1 MKFFKLTSL
10 IFYILLVSSSF
21 AQEWTNSRFF
31 SSDDDITID
40 YIRKNFNGDIVIA
53 GTLKGTYSDTDTTI
67 IANSIDIFLAKFDSD
82 YNKKWFKVIGGDHY
96 DFDPVISI
104 DENDN
109 IYVLGTFLQ
118 TCKFTPDD
126 SLIADFIDVFLVK
139 YDQNGNHI
147 WNKHIGSNLDRQYAQ
162 SIDIDKNG
170 DIIGAYRYRNSTT
183 FIDTTIT
190 GRTGKYNNILFKV
203 DQNGVRKNIKNV
215 ISNETS
221 LFTSIKA
228 FSDGYYINGQFKDSL
243 LLDISPIKSYSSTK
257 DVFLY
262 KTDFDFDGVWVR
274 RSYGDGDD
282 FTGTITQD
290 NYGNI
295 YYTGYYN
302 SSNFHVDSTSYIESN
317 VVLSNQGNT
326 DIYITKYNKSGD
338 LIWLKNFGGKG
349 SDWARSIEQK
359 NDYLFLTGYF
369 SDTINYEIDTLVSS
383 DINDLDFF
391 IGYLDLSGNVLGG
404 DEIITSGSL
413 DNDSGTDVLVN
424 DDNTVTVAGYF
435 KSETAQIGLD
445 IYSNASVGSKDAFLA
460 KNKPLLVTIY
470 TDITEISCNG
480 ETDGS
485 LTVTPYFGTAPY
497 TYSWSHDGSLNDSVA
512 STLAAGA
519 YTVTV
524 TDANSDTD
532 EVSYT
537 LIEPAPIN
545 FNPSI
550 TNITA
555 CSYSLEGAIDL
566 NMSGGNGGFEYQ
578 WQATNGGFGA
588 VFNVEDQ
595 SGLTIG
601 TYNVSVTDVNQCI
614 ADTSIILTGPDP
626 VVFTNSIVTD
636 SSSLGL
642 GAIDLQYSGGFGVS
656 FTFDWEYP
664 SGATATTE
672 DISNLNTGNYN
683 VTVTDA
689 HACEFDTI
697 FNVANLDAFYIFIE
711 EYKDACKGT
720 INGTA
725 TVSYYS
731 PTSHTGIDYLWDG
744 NAGGQTTA
752 QATNLAPGRYYY
764 VTVTDVEND
773 PDIVLVDSVY
783 IDELTYDFTGSL
795 SGTSL
800 LNCFGDADGYV
811 DLTIT
816 SGTALPITYN
826 WSTGSN
832 LQDLT
837 DVSVG
842 SYSVTVT
849 DDNSCQFSEV
859 NFVINQPTAL
869 AISAEI
875 VNEPSCNGDF
885 DGEITVDRSGGT
897 IPYSYQWNDPGFQ
910 NTRSADG
917 LDAGFY
923 TVTVTDNNS
932 CSASSGINLTEP
944 DEISVLKVVSD
955 ESCNTSSDG
964 FASLTVSGGTSP
976 FSYFWSTTNGTG
988 LNITDKD
995 QSGLTAG
1002 DYYFTITDNNNCTF
1016 DDSVKI
1022 LEPVLLEITLEET
1035 TNGTSCTGVDN
1046 GSINIT
1052 ATGGTGVLTY
1062 TLNPGA
1068 IQTNATGS
1076 FINVGSG
1083 TYTIDVEDENTCIV
1097 SSNPLVIT
1105 EPEILTINTEL
1116 ITNAYCFGTDNGS
1129 IEISIT
1135 GGTGSYVYVWT
1146 TSDGSGL
1153 IDGVEDQMA
1162 VGTGTYNLTVT
1173 DDNLCEANTSF
1184 SITEPESM
1192 DIEKSIFQPFCNG
1205 TKDGVIVLSVT
1216 GGTLPLSYFWS
1227 TIDGSGLIPT
1237 NKHQSELS
1245 PAWYF
1250 IRVDDANGCIYND
1263 SAEII
1268 DPPVISILSESSTD
1282 ASDNNANDGTIT
1294 IEATGGTPPLTFT
1307 LNPGGKVSSSG
1318 IFNDLFPGEYIV
1330 EVSDFNVCGPYNSTS
1345 LTVGSTNSIYNI
1357 NIDDKI
1363 NIYPN
1368 PVRTVL
1374 NIDFNLELQD
1384 VYTLQLISISGQIVY
1399 NKQVDS
1405 GQSKEEIIEIS
1416 SYPKGLY
1423 FIKIYNSKT
1432 SYQEK
1437 LIIQ

>member
-1 MKFFKLTSL
+1 MKR
-10 IFYILLVSSSF
+10 IFYILLLILISSIYCQGQDWIVSK
-21 AQEWTNSRFF
+21 QLTCDNDLRLY
-31 SSDDDITID
+31 DIKKDENNNVYLAGKFKGT
-40 YIRKNFNGDIVIA
+40 FNGNVSKGNYDLCLVKLNELLNIEWVRVMGSASAEKDPRIVIDNDNNIFFTGA
-53 GTLKGTYSDTDTTI
+53 FQDSCIFDTEYLKSEGDY
-67 IANSIDIFLAKFDSD
+67 DIFLAKYS
-82 YNKKWFKVIGGDHY
+82 NSGNLLWAK
-96 DFDPVISI
+96 
-104 DENDN
+104 N
-109 IYVLGTFLQ
+109 IAKYASQQNPT
-118 TCKFTPDD
+118 D
-126 SLIADFIDVFLVK
+126 IDVDGDNNLIITGHYTDSTYIYDEKIVQSGKNNFYSKFDTSGVKIWVKNVSGTSTSSRLANIKVYQDEYYFNGYFRDEINFDLETVNSNVAGKQDLFLFK
-139 YDQNGNHI
+139 TDKDGNGI
-147 WNKHIGSNLDRQYAQ
+147 WLRRTYGDNLDVTG
-162 SIDIDKNG
+162 SIAG
-170 DIIGAYRYRNSTT
+170 
-183 FIDTTIT
+183 
-190 GRTGKYNNILFKV
+190 
-203 DQNGVRKNIKNV
+203 
-215 ISNETS
+215 
-221 LFTSIKA
+221 
-228 FSDGYYINGQFKDSL
+228 
-243 LLDISPIKSYSSTK
+243 
-257 DVFLY
+257 
-262 KTDFDFDGVWVR
+262 
-274 RSYGDGDD
+274 
-282 FTGTITQD
+282 D
-290 NYGNI
+290 NYGNV
-295 YYTGYYN
+295 YFTGYFQ
-302 SSNFHVDSTSYIESN
+302 SSNLNADYNADEISSTTLTN
-317 VVLSNQGNT
+317 VNDF
-326 DIYITKYNKSGD
+326 DIFVFKYNKAGVLQLS
-338 LIWLKNFGGKG
+338 KQFGGIG
-349 SDWARSIEQK
+349 REYGTDLNVN
-359 NDYLFLTGYF
+359 NDILYMSGYF
-369 SDTINYEIDTLVSS
+369 SDAIGFGDQTLTSS
-383 DINDLDFF
+383 GTADRDMFLASFDLNANAYNS
-391 IGYLDLSGNVLGG
+391 ISLGG
-404 DEIITSGSL
+404 TDANDIAAGAIVLNSG
-413 DNDSGTDVLVN
+413 DAIM
-424 DDNTVTVAGYF
+424 AGYF
-435 KSETAQIGLD
+435 QSSSIV
-445 IYSNASVGSKDAFLA
+445 VGSSTYTNTSPGLRDGVVA
-460 KNKPLLVTIY
+460 KYSAPLSAVFSEIN
-470 TDITEISCNG
+470 EISCNG
-480 ETDGS
+480 DVNGKLVATAE
-485 LTVTPYFGTAPY
+485 FGQKPY
-497 TYSWSHDGSLNDSVA
+497 TYEWSHDVGLTDSVA
-512 STLAAGA
+512 NNLNAGV
-519 YTVTV
+519 YNITV
-524 TDANSDTD
+524 TDAVNSTKII
-532 EVSYT
+532 SYT

-725 TVSYYS
+725 TASYYS
-731 PTSHTGIDYLWDG
+731 PTSHTGINYLWDG
-744 NAGGQTTA
+744 NAGSQTTA

-800 LNCFGDADGYV
+800 LNCFGDVDGYV

-816 SGTALPITYN
+816 SGAALPYTYN

-859 NFVINQPTAL
+859 NFAINQPTAL
-869 AISAEI
+869 AVAAEI

-897 IPYSYQWNDPGFQ
+897 IPYSYQWDDPGFQ

-1016 DDSVKI
+1016 EDSVKI
-1022 LEPVLLEITLEET
+1022 QEPVLLEITLEET

-1052 ATGGTGVLTY
+1052 AAGGTGVLTY

-1083 TYTIDVEDENTCIV
+1083 TYTVDVEDENTCIV

-1105 EPEILTINTEL
+1105 EPEILTINNDL

-1129 IEISIT
+1129 IQISIV
-1135 GGTGSYVYVWT
+1135 GGTGSYAYVWT

-1153 IDGVEDQMA
+1153 IDSVEDQMA
-1162 VGTGTYNLTVT
+1162 VGIGTYNLTVT

-1268 DPPVISILSESSTD
+1268 NPPVISILSESSTD

-1318 IFNDLFPGEYIV
+1318 IFDDLFPGEYIV

-1399 NKQVDS
+1399 TKEVNS

-1437 LIIQ
+1437 LILQ